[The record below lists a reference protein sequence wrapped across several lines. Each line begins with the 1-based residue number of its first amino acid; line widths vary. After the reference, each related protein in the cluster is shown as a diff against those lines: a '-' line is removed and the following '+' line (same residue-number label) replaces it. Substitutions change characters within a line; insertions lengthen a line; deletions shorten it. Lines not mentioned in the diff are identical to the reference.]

1 MAHHKSSDPNIFIL
15 PDLGEGVHEAELI
28 SWKVK
33 PGEKVDEHQTVAEMN
48 TDKALVEVPSP
59 RAGVIKELFGK
70 PGEILKVGQVA
81 WTYEGAASGAGTS
94 GGGKPAA
101 GGASRGSANHQ
112 PRVNPAADVP
122 FDSGPDGAHADV
134 PPPSEE
140 REDAGTVVGTMS
152 GSLGA
157 VSREGGKALATP
169 AVRRLARDLGVD
181 IDSVAGSGIAGR
193 VTEKDV
199 RGAASSGPAPA
210 QRRAAPEP
218 PSRPAP
224 QPARQVQPL
233 ATTVPQQVI
242 EPRHSTVL
250 VPTGDTTR
258 IPIRGVRRTIANRL
272 RQSMDRAVHFSVFDD
287 ADVTELDSVRTR
299 LAAASGE
306 KVSYLPFV
314 ISAVCRALKKFPALN
329 ATIEEGEGVEEPAI
343 LRHHLV
349 HMGMATDSEQGLS
362 VPVIPNADAM
372 GVLEIGRH
380 VAELARMT
388 RDRTIPRERL
398 MGSTFTISNV
408 GSYAGKYAT
417 PVINYP
423 EVGIL
428 AAGRVREGIVA
439 RNGGIHVAKLLPL
452 SLTCDHRCVDGA
464 DAARCLAYIIELI
477 QRPEELLTP
486 ARG

>member
-1 MAHHKSSDPNIFIL
+1 MAHHKSADPNIFIL

-59 RAGVIKELFGK
+59 RSGVIKELFGK
-70 PGEILKVGQVA
+70 PGEILKVGTVA
-81 WTYEGAASGAGTS
+81 WTYEGATSGASAPAPTKPHAEPARAPRAADNGSHDEPSS
-94 GGGKPAA
+94 GG
-101 GGASRGSANHQ
+101 
-112 PRVNPAADVP
+112 
-122 FDSGPDGAHADV
+122 
-134 PPPSEE
+134 E
-140 REDAGTVVGTMS
+140 REDAGTVVGTMG

-157 VSREGGKALATP
+157 VTREGGKALATP

-181 IDSVAGSGIAGR
+181 IDSVSGSGIAGR

-199 RGAASSGPAPA
+199 RAAASAPSPVARGRGEGSGPAPA
-210 QRRAAPEP
+210 SRA
-218 PSRPAP
+218 STPA
-224 QPARQVQPL
+224 PARQVQPL
-233 ATTVPQQVI
+233 ATTVTHPIV
-242 EPRHSTVL
+242 ESRGSTIL
-250 VPTGDTTR
+250 VPTGDSTR
-258 IPIRGVRRTIANRL
+258 IPIRGVRRTIASRL

-287 ADVTELDSVRTR
+287 ADVTELDGVRSK

-314 ISAVCRALKKFPALN
+314 ISAICRAVKKFPALN
-329 ATIEEGEGVEEPAI
+329 AHIEEGEDVEESAI
-343 LRHHLV
+343 VRHHVV
-349 HMGMATDSEQGLS
+349 HMGIATDSEQGLS
-362 VPVIPNADAM
+362 VPVIPNTDAM
-372 GVLEIGRH
+372 GVLEVGRH

-423 EVGIL
+423 EVAIL
-428 AAGRVREGIVA
+428 AAGRVRDGIIA
-439 RNGGIHVAKLLPL
+439 KNGGIHVVKQLPL

-464 DAARCLAYIIELI
+464 DAARCLALIIELL

-486 ARG
+486 AR

>member
-1 MAHHKSSDPNIFIL
+1 MAHHKSADPNIFIL

-33 PGEKVDEHQTVAEMN
+33 PGDKVDEHQTVAEMN

-59 RAGVIKELFGK
+59 RSGVIKELFGK
-70 PGEILKVGQVA
+70 PGEILKVGTVA
-81 WTYEGAASGAGTS
+81 WTYEGASASAKPHAEPARASRAAGNGSHDEPASGG
-94 GGGKPAA
+94 
-101 GGASRGSANHQ
+101 
-112 PRVNPAADVP
+112 
-122 FDSGPDGAHADV
+122 
-134 PPPSEE
+134 E

-199 RGAASSGPAPA
+199 RAAAAQGGPALRAGSGSAHGSESRATTPA
-210 QRRAAPEP
+210 
-218 PSRPAP
+218 
-224 QPARQVQPL
+224 PARQVQPL
-233 ATTVPQQVI
+233 ATTVTHPIV
-242 EPRHSTVL
+242 ESRGSTIL
-250 VPTGDTTR
+250 VPTGDSTR
-258 IPIRGVRRTIANRL
+258 IPLRGVRRTIANRL

-287 ADVTELDSVRTR
+287 ADVSELDGVRSK

-314 ISAVCRALKKFPALN
+314 ISALCRALKKFPALN
-329 ATIEEGEGVEEPAI
+329 AHIEEGEGFEESAI
-343 LRHHLV
+343 VRHHVV
-349 HMGMATDSEQGLS
+349 HMGIATDSEQGLS
-362 VPVIPNADAM
+362 VPVIPNTDAM
-372 GVLEIGRH
+372 GVLEVGRH

-388 RDRTIPRERL
+388 RDRSIPRERL

-423 EVGIL
+423 EVAIL
-428 AAGRVREGIVA
+428 AAGRVRDGIIA
-439 RNGGIHVAKLLPL
+439 KNGGIHVVKQLPL

-464 DAARCLAYIIELI
+464 DAARCLALVIELL

-486 ARG
+486 AR